1 MQRLLFI
8 ICLVLC
14 FVKISNAEEK
24 ISLVSTR
31 QGVTIPI
38 YINEAP
44 KATKVLLMF
53 TGGMGQHFSES
64 GGVIKLS
71 KNFLARTSA
80 QFVKKGF
87 TIVILGAPSDQHN
100 TFSDK
105 YRNSP
110 EHLEDVDR
118 VIHYLAAMGYKE
130 VYLVATSRGTLS
142 AAYLASELKNDTIKG
157 LVLTS
162 TLEGPKFLRWIK
174 LENIPYPVLL
184 VHHKNDL
191 CKVTSFEEAQQS
203 AQRMKNSPKVDFVGV
218 TGGLPPASDPCEALS
233 NHGFFGI
240 EDQVVDII
248 AKWVSGN
255 KQ

>member
-1 MQRLLFI
+1 MQRVFFI
-8 ICLVLC
+8 IFFVLC
-14 FVKISNAEEK
+14 FAKISDAEDK

-31 QGVTIPI
+31 QGVTVPI
-38 YINEAP
+38 YMNEAP

-87 TIVILGAPSDQHN
+87 TIVILGVPSDQHN

-110 EHLEDVDR
+110 EHREDVDR
-118 VIHYLAAMGYKE
+118 VIHYLAAMRYKE

-157 LVLTS
+157 IVLTS
-162 TLEGPKFLRWIK
+162 TLEGPKFLQWIK
-174 LENIPYPVLL
+174 LEN
-184 VHHKNDL
+184 
-191 CKVTSFEEAQQS
+191 T
-203 AQRMKNSPKVDFVGV
+203 PKSQWG
-218 TGGLPPASDPCEALS
+218 
-233 NHGFFGI
+233 
-240 EDQVVDII
+240 QVYFVDI
-248 AKWVSGN
+248 VPRM
-255 KQ
+255 